1 MKCRGNLSNTEGFE
15 FLTGPQSFG
24 AILEDEDYPSLP
36 SPTTK
41 SPDGRKYYR
50 GGYITRYHG
59 SRYEGNVD
67 AIQVEIPAELRVR
80 SLEREKFAKALGRS
94 IHKFYQTNYSGC

>member
-1 MKCRGNLSNTEGFE
+1 MGF
-15 FLTGPQSFG
+15 FAVFNFQC
-24 AILEDEDYPSLP
+24 AIS
-36 SPTTK
+36 
-41 SPDGRKYYR
+41 DGRKYYR

-59 SRYEGNVD
+59 SRYGGNID

-94 IHKFYQTNYSGC
+94 IHKFYQTNYRGC

>member
-1 MKCRGNLSNTEGFE
+1 MQDLHICFLRCSISNV
-15 FLTGPQSFG
+15 QIS
-24 AILEDEDYPSLP
+24 
-36 SPTTK
+36 
-41 SPDGRKYYR
+41 DGRKYYR

-59 SRYEGNVD
+59 SRYGGNID
-67 AIQVEIPAELRVR
+67 AIQVEIPAELRMR